1 MEGDSGRA
9 GIVGPV
15 PRDACPWVCRHGLDT
30 SQPTGE
36 LAQRR
41 NFPPKSQ
48 ASSQVISESRAPAPI
63 LLGPIPPS
71 IRAASGGEAGMWGS
85 VPSLCTSGD
94 RWP

>member
-48 ASSQVISESRAPAPI
+48 ASSQVK
-63 LLGPIPPS
+63 
-71 IRAASGGEAGMWGS
+71 
-85 VPSLCTSGD
+85 
-94 RWP
+94 